1 MKINMLLLFSCQ
13 TLHVCIQASF
23 YSKASPIFCYKETGK
38 NLYPEETSQRM
49 MRQCLPLY
57 KNMSQIVKNWLKTSY
72 LNFKTWM
79 WNWFQIS
86 PLAIGS
92 GDVTIFTNPSDQE
105 WRQTRT
111 LSVLQTDFSV
121 SYFNVSF
128 MWQWWVDTCN
138 SPKIHVWQI
147 VKITKLETSHFN
159 VS

>member
-38 NLYPEETSQRM
+38 NLYPEETSQRL

-72 LNFKTWM
+72 LRVR
-79 WNWFQIS
+79 
-86 PLAIGS
+86 PECEIGS
-92 GDVTIFTNPSDQE
+92 KFRLWPLVLEMSWFFLIQVIRSDDKLE
-105 WRQTRT
+105 P
-111 LSVLQTDFSV
+111 SVLQTDLSV

-128 MWQWWVDTCN
+128 MWQFWVNTCN
-138 SPKIHVWQI
+138 SPKIHVWPI
-147 VKITKLETSHFN
+147 VKTTKLETSHFN